1 MFEHVICTIVAHN
14 FMHLTNLCMDILYKV
29 LWIDSHGSL
38 NIRGWVWRQQ
48 PFYPFDNGWW
58 LHFGIVTFQLGSVL
72 SGTFHYTFCCE
83 DFNCVKAYSLMNN
96 MTKTN
101 FYPFELN
108 SWFIVSFFSRSHLV
122 GSKRQASNTILQ
134 VLHHVVL
141 VGRSLLTAIT
151 IF

>member
-1 MFEHVICTIVAHN
+1 MHGYSLQGFVNRFTCFVEYKGLVVATTT
-14 FMHLTNLCMDILYKV
+14 FLSFWQRLMV
-29 LWIDSHGSL
+29 ALW
-38 NIRGWVWRQQ
+38 
-48 PFYPFDNGWW
+48 YC
-58 LHFGIVTFQLGSVL
+58 HFSTRLRYVL

-101 FYPFELN
+101 FYLFELN